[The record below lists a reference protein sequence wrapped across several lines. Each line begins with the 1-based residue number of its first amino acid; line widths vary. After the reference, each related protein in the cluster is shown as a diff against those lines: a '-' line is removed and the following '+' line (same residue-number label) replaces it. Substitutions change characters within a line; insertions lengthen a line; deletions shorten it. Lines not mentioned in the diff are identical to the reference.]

1 MPNLQLSKNLLALR
15 KANHLTQDQV
25 SDYLSISRQAYSNY
39 EICNRMPDLDTLMLL
54 SKLYHITLDQLVAPN
69 YKNVASEE
77 LTSYNLGI
85 NVTTA
90 DTIYLTDKEV
100 NLILNYRDLE
110 EDTKTIVDGF
120 VISQTDSNS
129 KKNKGTVK

>member
-54 SKLYHITLDQLVAPN
+54 SKLYHITLDQLVSPN
-69 YKNVASEE
+69 YKNLAFEE
-77 LTSYNLGI
+77 LPSYNLGI
-85 NVTTA
+85 NISTA

-120 VISQTDSNS
+120 VISQIDTSN